1 MGAMRSS
8 LKVLLLAAACAAVAR
23 PAAAQ
28 GYAVIVNDANAASTM
43 SANEVSQLF
52 LKQVTRWPNGQ
63 TAVPVDQADN
73 SAVREAFSQ
82 AVHRRSTS
90 AVEAFWQRQ
99 IFSGR
104 AVPPVKKASDDEVVA
119 FVRAN
124 PNAVGYVSPGAALGA
139 GVRRLRID

>member
-1 MGAMRSS
+1 MKRFLTA
-8 LKVLLLAAACAAVAR
+8 LLVLAASALLAR
-23 PAAAQ
+23 PVLAQ
-28 GYAVIVNDANAASTM
+28 GYLVIVNDANPSGAM
-43 SANEVSQLF
+43 SASDVSQLF
-52 LKQVTRWPNGQ
+52 LKQQTRWSNGQ
-63 TAVPVDQADN
+63 LVVPVDQVEDA
-73 SAVREAFSQ
+73 SVREAFSQ

-104 AVPPVKKASDDEVVA
+104 AVPPVKKASDEEVIA

>member
-1 MGAMRSS
+1 MKRF
-8 LKVLLLAAACAAVAR
+8 LTVLLVLAACAAMVR
-23 PAAAQ
+23 PARAQ
-28 GYAVIVNDANAASTM
+28 GYMVIVNDANPSAAM
-43 SANEVSQLF
+43 SANDVSQLF
-52 LKQVTRWPNGQ
+52 LKQVPRWSNGQ
-63 TAVPVDQADN
+63 MVVPVDQGEN
-73 SAVREAFSQ
+73 SAVRESFSEG
-82 AVHRRSTS
+82 VHRRSTS

-124 PNAVGYVSPGAALGA
+124 PNAVGYVSPSAALGA